1 MHEPFKNC
9 KWIKYP
15 IGDTAQNFGENK
27 KLYKDTMGW
36 EGGHNGWD
44 GVRPHGEHLF
54 AVESGVVCDVKD
66 DAGGYGKHIRIL
78 CEYEKGKYRE
88 WTYGHLHLIA
98 VKLGQKLKE
107 GQFVG
112 LMGNTGFVVS
122 GDTVYWTGGVNKY
135 QGTHLHLNV
144 REVVK
149 DASGW
154 KYPYPESPKVRVL
167 NHGNGT
173 KGGVDPIPYFF
184 PTPKARMM
192 RDLAE
197 KKKST
202 ILYQFAEILKIT
214 KS

>member
-1 MHEPFKNC
+1 MQNPIKNC
-9 KWIKYP
+9 KWALYP
-15 IGDTAQNFGENK
+15 LGDITQHFGENK
-27 KLYKDTMGW
+27 KMYKDAMGW
-36 EGGHNGWD
+36 EGGHNGID
-44 GVRPHGEHLF
+44 LVRPHGEHLY
-54 AVESGVVCDVKD
+54 AVEDGVICDLKD

-78 CEYEKGKYRE
+78 SPCGLGRYRE
-88 WTYGHLHLIA
+88 WTYGHLHLIG
-98 VKLGQKLKE
+98 VKLGQQVKA

-122 GDTVYWTGGVNKY
+122 GNTPYWGHNPY
-135 QGTHLHLNV
+135 AGTHLHLNV

-149 DASGW
+149 NPNGW
-154 KYPYPESPKVRVL
+154 QYPYPKSPRVRVL
-167 NHGNGT
+167 NYDNGT